1 MITILNIF
9 GDNDNNQMIINYCY
23 EEIKILLLVFYDNNC
38 ELLLQF
44 RIKLFLHVN
53 GINNKYIW

>member
-53 GINNKYIW
+53 GINNKYI